1 MTTDKSTSVEALT
14 PFTTK
19 GKKSSFKSGN
29 MFSESQALTATEPL
43 TPAQKKTDS

>member
-1 MTTDKSTSVEALT
+1 MTTNKSVSVEDLT

-29 MFSESQALTATEPL
+29 LFSESQALTVTEPL
-43 TPAQKKTDS
+43 TPAQKKTES